1 MEVIKWIMIKKKKNM
16 YSAWLIVGTQHMVIM
31 ESKYKRRE
39 GRKEGREGNFMPRFR
54 QESGMVSKMIWHA
67 CFWIIALPLRKL
79 SSGVSFRKKPITG
92 NLARNEMYF
101 CEWHE
106 TLTVL
111 SIQEMSKH
119 PSSII
124 PKLTSL
130 FITLVRLLED
140 CTKIPQYVYNKA
152 QNASANLSKVTG
164 TLTISNSWIQKSPF

>member
-1 MEVIKWIMIKKKKNM
+1 
-16 YSAWLIVGTQHMVIM
+16 M

-39 GRKEGREGNFMPRFR
+39 GRKGGREGNFMSRFR
-54 QESGMVSKMIWHA
+54 QESGMVSKMIWYA
-67 CFWIIALPLRKL
+67 CFWIIALQLRKL
-79 SSGVSFRKKPITG
+79 SSGVGFWKKPISG
-92 NLARNEMYF
+92 NLARNDMYF

-106 TLTVL
+106 NLTVL

-130 FITLVRLLED
+130 FNTLVRLLED
-140 CTKIPQYVYNKA
+140 CTKIPQYVYNKY

-164 TLTISNSWIQKSPF
+164 NLMMSNSWVQKSPF

>member
-1 MEVIKWIMIKKKKNM
+1 
-16 YSAWLIVGTQHMVIM
+16 MVIM
-31 ESKYKRRE
+31 KSKYKRRE
-39 GRKEGREGNFMPRFR
+39 GRKGGREKGRKGVREGNFISRFR

-67 CFWIIALPLRKL
+67 CFWIIALQLRKL
-79 SSGVSFRKKPITG
+79 SSGVSFGKKPISG
-92 NLARNEMYF
+92 NLARNEMHF

-106 TLTVL
+106 NLTVL

-140 CTKIPQYVYNKA
+140 CTKIPQYMYNKY
-152 QNASANLSKVTG
+152 QNESANLSKVTG
-164 TLTISNSWIQKSPF
+164 TLTMSNSWIQKSPF